1 MDSPNPKKS
10 MTSGTWALSWLAVKS
25 NVRVLNVTNLHIML
39 LNASLATMNQVLL
52 HPSEVNRLTETY
64 DGIDV
69 CGLRLA
75 QEIRSVVAAHPKLE
89 RISVVGHSMGGLLLR
104 YAIGV
109 LYDPDDSSIA
119 GLQPCHFVSM
129 ATPHMGCDAE
139 GLAQV
144 GKVPSLAASLC
155 RCSCSHPNRPA
166 NRLCHDPQCACD
178 DLIHAKIVAGLA
190 CYVLVDEI
198 TPDFMPHICRGTV
211 CCTIQSEWILFET
224 CLSRFKKSHLMKVRT
239 SWLRTTRC

>member
-1 MDSPNPKKS
+1 MP
-10 MTSGTWALSWLAVKS
+10 LSRTHLQPS
-25 NVRVLNVTNLHIML
+25 
-39 LNASLATMNQVLL
+39 QVLL

-69 CGLRLA
+69 CGMRLA

-109 LYDPDDSSIA
+109 LYDPEDSSIA

-144 GKVPSLAASLC
+144 RVSYTLVMGGWTRVWGVPPVSA
-155 RCSCSHPNRPA
+155 
-166 NRLCHDPQCACD
+166 
-178 DLIHAKIVAGLA
+178 
-190 CYVLVDEI
+190 
-198 TPDFMPHICRGTV
+198 
-211 CCTIQSEWILFET
+211 
-224 CLSRFKKSHLMKVRT
+224 
-239 SWLRTTRC
+239 